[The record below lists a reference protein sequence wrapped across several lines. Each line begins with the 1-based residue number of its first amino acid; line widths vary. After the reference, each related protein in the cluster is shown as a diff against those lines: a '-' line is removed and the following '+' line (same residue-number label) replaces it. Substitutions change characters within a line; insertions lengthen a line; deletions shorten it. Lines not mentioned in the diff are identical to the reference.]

1 MKKPTII
8 EISVKV
14 MDDTGIEKEFYFQS
28 MDEFKNWWKNPY
40 DEKQKGHP

>member
-14 MDDTGIEKEFYFQS
+14 MDDAGIEKEFHFLS

-40 DEKQKGHP
+40 ESKKEKG